1 MADDNIVRQAALR
14 HQRRTRPPG
23 HNRDEHM
30 EESLLSGVLTEAAHV
45 SNPPT
50 PNRRLITDQNL
61 STMTLPSLQTLRK
74 PKFVDRQL
82 QFRNTAFCLPFILC
96 KFHTREA
103 KALINTCV
111 LSSIIN
117 RRLYQDL
124 FLDDGAFHLQAY
136 DTARGVPFVIENKLI
151 HFDFIIRGDVPDLV
165 LGLDFFTQFECALDF
180 GTREFIIRQEPQ
192 ISTTLLCERELPLRY
207 RNGHNLL
214 ASF

>member
-1 MADDNIVRQAALR
+1 MADGSIVKEAALR
-14 HQRRTRPPG
+14 YQRRRPRPLIPVS
-23 HNRDEHM
+23 RDESM
-30 EESLLSGVLTEAAHV
+30 EQSESSTTPLSLEQRTTESFTTV
-45 SNPPT
+45 PT
-50 PNRRLITDQNL
+50 I
-61 STMTLPSLQTLRK
+61 QTLRR

-82 QFRNTAFCLPFILC
+82 QFRNTAFCLPFIQC

-124 FLDDGAFHLQAY
+124 FFEEASFQAY
-136 DTARGVPFVIENKLI
+136 DMARGVPFVINNRLI

-165 LGLDFFTQFECALDF
+165 LGLDFFTQLECALDF
-180 GTREFIIRQEPQ
+180 GTRQFIVRQDPQ
-192 ISTTLLCERELPLRY
+192 VSTTLLCERELPLRY
-207 RNGHNLL
+207 RNVHNLL